1 MIKDGGTISKNII
14 QYNVLI
20 SCPDDVHEKIEVI
33 EKAVKKF
40 NEQFSDI
47 LGISIRTK
55 HWLKD
60 SYPQSGGKPQELLNK
75 RFKECDACIA
85 IFGTKFGTPTDKY
98 GSGTEEEVEN
108 MLSSGKQV
116 FMYFS
121 EEDIPHSKRNST
133 EFEKIDAFKEKYRNR
148 GLYSTFKSTSEL
160 EEKVY
165 AHITKY
171 FLTKEN
177 VDKIRLER
185 HSELK
190 LVGISSD
197 EKLMPDATLQKFKPV
212 VANTTQD
219 YIGIIKDLFSEI
231 SNIQV
236 RKRVK
241 ICNKSVID
249 ILTSD
254 TPLPPLGTPIDITNS
269 QKNFI
274 ISMANSLNVNLPNNF
289 FDLGNLIR
297 APIYYEI
304 KGTDEEKKKF
314 ELLNKLEETIKKCLN
329 WAQIE
334 EKFKNFTCLKFA
346 LQNDGTAIDED
357 VEISII
363 FPKSGL
369 MIMPDEFPDI
379 TNNLM
384 DYLLNDCEM
393 STIFGIKT
401 TSSYLDYSHSKR
413 DPFIKPISAFP
424 VLPGST
430 PDYNDDFLAEL
441 KNIFCYSIFQDSE
454 NYILKL
460 KVNYI
465 KHHTVVA
472 FPSVIFIKECSDEL
486 TYSIT
491 SKNSLDIITNKI
503 KIYFDE

>member
-1 MIKDGGTISKNII
+1 MPKSIT
-14 QYNVLI
+14 QYNLLI

-40 NEQFSDI
+40 NDQFSDI
-47 LGISIRTK
+47 IGISIRTK
-55 HWLKD
+55 HWSKD

-75 RFKECDACIA
+75 RFKDCDACIA
-85 IFGTKFGTPTDKY
+85 IFWTKFGTPTDEY
-98 GSGTEEEVEN
+98 DSGTQEEIEN

-121 EEDIPHSKRNST
+121 EEDIPHEKRNDT
-133 EFEKIDAFKEKYRNR
+133 EFKKIDDFKEEYRNR
-148 GLYSTFKSTSEL
+148 GLYATFSSANEL
-160 EEKVY
+160 AEKVF
-165 AHITKY
+165 AHITQH
-171 FLTKEN
+171 FLSKEK
-177 VDKIRLER
+177 VDKVKSKR
-185 HSELK
+185 HSKLK
-190 LVGISSD
+190 LMGIGTE
-197 EKLMPDATLQKFKPV
+197 EKLMSDAVLQKFKPV
-212 VANTTQD
+212 VDNTTQD
-219 YIGIIKDLFSEI
+219 YVDMIKDLFLEI
-231 SNIQV
+231 ANIKV
-236 RKRVK
+236 GKRVTTS
-241 ICNKSVID
+241 NKSLID
-249 ILTSD
+249 ILTSG
-254 TPLPPLGTPIDITNS
+254 TPLPPLGTPIDINNN

-274 ISMANSLNVNLPNNF
+274 ISMANSLNVNLPDNF
-289 FDLGNLIR
+289 FDLGNLVR

-304 KGTDEEKKKF
+304 KGTDEEKEKF
-314 ELLNKLEETIKKCLN
+314 GLLNKLDETIKKYLN

-369 MIMPDEFPDI
+369 MIMPDEFPNI

-393 STIFGIKT
+393 STIFGIRT

-424 VLPGST
+424 VLPGIT
-430 PDYNDDFLAEL
+430 PDYRDDFLAEL

-465 KHHTVVA
+465 KHHTIIA
-472 FPSVIFIKECSDEL
+472 FPSVVFVKECLNEL

-491 SKNSLDIITNKI
+491 SKDSPDIITNKI
-503 KIYFDE
+503 KIYPDK